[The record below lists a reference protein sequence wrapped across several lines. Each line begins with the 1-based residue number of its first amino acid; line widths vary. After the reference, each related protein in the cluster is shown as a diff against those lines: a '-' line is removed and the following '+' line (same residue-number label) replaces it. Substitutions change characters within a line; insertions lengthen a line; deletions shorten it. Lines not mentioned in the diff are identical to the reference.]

1 MEKTKLAEQSAQYVV
16 NVDGVNYNVLVAPA
30 GTMVVAP
37 AAGPAPVPAAAPAA
51 PAVSTASSV
60 PIPAPVAGT
69 IIRYSVNEGD
79 EVKAE
84 QTILIMESMKMEL
97 EIKSTAAGKIH
108 FIAPTGKP
116 VTAQQPLAEISGAA
130 IPAAKAAPAPAAAA
144 MPAPA
149 AAPASGGKVVIPAP
163 VAGTIIRYSVN
174 EGDVVKAEQT
184 ILIIESMKMEL
195 EIKSTAAGKVHFV
208 VPAGKPVTAQQP
220 IAEIG

>member
-1 MEKTKLAEQSAQYVV
+1 M
-16 NVDGVNYNVLVAPA
+16 
-30 GTMVVAP
+30 
-37 AAGPAPVPAAAPAA
+37 AAAVQTAAIPAAASAA
-51 PAVSTASSV
+51 ANVGRVA
-60 PIPAPVAGT
+60 IPAPVAGT

-97 EIKSTAAGKIH
+97 EIKSTASGKIH

-116 VTAQQPLAEISGAA
+116 VTAQQPLAEISSATVPVAKSVPTPSAVPASAA
-130 IPAAKAAPAPAAAA
+130 SVAAPV
-144 MPAPA
+144 
-149 AAPASGGKVVIPAP
+149 SGGKVIIAAP
-163 VAGTIIRYSVN
+163 VAGTVIRYSVN
-174 EGDVVKAEQT
+174 EEDAVKAEQT